1 MKVTSIIAAVMG
13 AIIRVVMAVAVVYVI
28 YRGAG
33 ICYEYGYRI
42 FTEPA
47 VSSGEG
53 RAITVTVTEDMSPSD
68 IGELFES
75 KGLVKDGR
83 LFMLQYYFSDFT
95 KDVGPGV
102 FELKTSMTGEEM
114 MEAMA
119 EAVKAAKGAENSNGN

>member
-47 VSSGEG
+47 VEKAPG
-53 RAITVTVTEDMSPSD
+53 RDVSVRIYDKMSE
-68 IGELFES
+68 IELGSLLEE
-75 KGLVKDGR
+75 KGLVENGLLFAIQFR
-83 LFMLQYYFSDFT
+83 LSSYDNKVKSGKYTLN
-95 KDVGPGV
+95 
-102 FELKTSMTGEEM
+102 TSQTSEEIIQFLAGEEV
-114 MEAMA
+114 E
-119 EAVKAAKGAENSNGN
+119 E